1 MSRDAIFDECLKIC
15 RKHWNITHAI
25 QDNSSFEDDLDADSL
40 DRIELLLIIEETF
53 HIEISDEEGDKIVY
67 FSDMIDLIEEK
78 LS

>member
-1 MSRDAIFDECLKIC
+1 MSRDAIFDKCLKIC
-15 RKHWNITHAI
+15 QKHWNITNSI
-25 QDNSSFEDDLDADSL
+25 QNNSSFELDLDADSL